1 MDRRSFF
8 KYASFSGAMTAF
20 LGGLH
25 PALALTWQ
33 KIGTTSGGGATK
45 VRLPRKPYRML
56 GGGVIAAGV
65 RHSLALRSDGLVF
78 ASGNNNLGQ
87 LGNNSIVDKLTY
99 VQALGVSN
107 VVALAA
113 GVRHSLALRSDGL
126 VFACGYNYWGQLG
139 NNSTVRE
146 STYVQ
151 AVSP

>member
-33 KIGTTSGGGATK
+33 KIGTTSGIPGTWNKITVTGGGASII
-45 VRLPRKPYRML
+45 
-56 GGGVIAAGV
+56 GIA
-65 RHSLALRSDGLVF
+65 S
-78 ASGNNNLGQ
+78 
-87 LGNNSIVDKLTY
+87 
-99 VQALGVSN
+99 
-107 VVALAA
+107 LAA
-113 GVRHSLALRSDGL
+113 GTSHSLALRSDGL
-126 VFACGYNYWGQLG
+126 VFACGNNTSGLLG
-139 NNSTVRE
+139 DNTTVRK